1 MTMSYNTGAAP
12 HLRRNDRAS
21 LLCLDVL
28 ITLLP
33 LTVFSCVY
41 FGIRP
46 VIVLLVSIGSAIG
59 FELLAC
65 LLMHRRPPIGDGTA
79 AVTGGLIG
87 ALMSPIA
94 PLWLPVIATGFA
106 VLVVK
111 MPFGGNGRNLFNPAA
126 GGLAFVTVCFPHL
139 LFLYPDPGR
148 PLDDL
153 ATVITAKSPAA
164 LLRSGGESLNTLP
177 NMLLGNFPGPIGA
190 VAIAILI
197 ACALYLFSR
206 RSASPLIT
214 LSYVAVCAAGA
225 ILFPRAGNT
234 WLSSLMLELC
244 SGYLLFTGIFLL
256 NDPVTAPRHWLA
268 RILYGALAGA
278 LVMCLRHVGQYEEG
292 CCFAVLLINLFATVL
307 DRGCWQLTHR
317 LRQWWQ
323 YRKGGVRT

>member
-1 MTMSYNTGAAP
+1 MTMSYNTSTAP
-12 HLRRNDRAS
+12 HLRRHDRAS
-21 LLCLDVL
+21 MLCLDVL

-46 VIVLLVSIGSAIG
+46 VTVMLVSIGAAIG

-65 LLMHRRPPIGDGTA
+65 LLMRRRPSLLDGTA

-87 ALMSPIA
+87 AVMSPIA
-94 PLWLPVIATGFA
+94 PLWLPVVAAGFA
-106 VLVVK
+106 ILVVK

-126 GGLAFVTVCFPHL
+126 GGLAFVTVCFPEQMF
-139 LFLYPDPGR
+139 LFPDPGR

-153 ATVITAKSPAA
+153 SAVITAKSPAA
-164 LLRSGGESLNTLP
+164 LLQSGGESFYTLP

-190 VAIAILI
+190 VAIAILA

-214 LSYVAVCAAGA
+214 LPYLAVCALGA
-225 ILFPRAGNT
+225 FFFPRVGNT
-234 WLSSLMLELC
+234 WSSSLMLELC
-244 SGYLLFTGIFLL
+244 SGYLLFAGIFLL

-278 LVMCLRHVGQYEEG
+278 LVMCLRHFGQYEEG

-307 DRGCWQLTHR
+307 DRGCWLLTHR
-317 LRQWWQ
+317 LRRWWQ
-323 YRKGGVRT
+323 YRKGGVHA